1 MKAYWKSHVGLV
13 REKNEDSV
21 LVDESRGI
29 YILADG
35 MGGHRGGE
43 VASRLAASTLLE
55 ALADQT
61 PSLELLQKGFHQA
74 NDAVYRRQLEDS
86 AISGMGT
93 TMTALWSGD
102 EHILLGHV
110 GDSRAYLYM
119 NGRLRQISEDHSVV
133 GDMLRAGAITEE
145 EAFHHPYRNVITRA
159 VGTDDTVRVD
169 TVRVLKSP
177 GSRWLLCSDG
187 LTDLV
192 RDGEIADTLAELD
205 GKEAVDRLVELAL
218 LNGGKDN
225 VSVLLLE
232 VDA

>member
-1 MKAYWKSHVGLV
+1 M
-13 REKNEDSV
+13 
-21 LVDESRGI
+21 
-29 YILADG
+29 
-35 MGGHRGGE
+35 
-43 VASRLAASTLLE
+43 
-55 ALADQT
+55 
-61 PSLELLQKGFHQA
+61 
-74 NDAVYRRQLEDS
+74 
-86 AISGMGT
+86 
-93 TMTALWSGD
+93 
-102 EHILLGHV
+102 
-110 GDSRAYLYM
+110 
-119 NGRLRQISEDHSVV
+119 
-133 GDMLRAGAITEE
+133 
-145 EAFHHPYRNVITRA
+145 ITRA